1 MFELSIPQVSKEEI
15 LKRYKTIKPV
25 INNNGRLKYFREFSD
40 DEVFRMSLFW
50 DIEDNLGES
59 AKDLA
64 NYNRDFYC
72 LHSYEHH
79 CLFKPTIAE
88 ILAQIDPAYIPFVH
102 AFEIYYY
109 PKTMGQVFDDWF
121 SDMAFNQGYFVSV
134 VRLFS

>member
-72 LHSYEHH
+72 LHSFLH
-79 CLFKPTIAE
+79 
-88 ILAQIDPAYIPFVH
+88 
-102 AFEIYYY
+102 
-109 PKTMGQVFDDWF
+109 
-121 SDMAFNQGYFVSV
+121 N
-134 VRLFS
+134 

>member
-25 INNNGRLKYFREFSD
+25 INQNGRLRYFREFSD
-40 DEVFRMSLFW
+40 DEVFRRSLLW
-50 DIEDNLGES
+50 EAENNLAGS
-59 AKDLA
+59 AKDIS

-72 LHSYEHH
+72 LHTYAHN

-88 ILAQIDPAYIPFVH
+88 VLAQIDPAYISRVR
-102 AFEIYYY
+102 AFEIYDY
-109 PKTMGQVFDDWF
+109 PKTMGDVFNNWF
-121 SDMAFNQGYFVSV
+121 NDLAFNQGYFVSI